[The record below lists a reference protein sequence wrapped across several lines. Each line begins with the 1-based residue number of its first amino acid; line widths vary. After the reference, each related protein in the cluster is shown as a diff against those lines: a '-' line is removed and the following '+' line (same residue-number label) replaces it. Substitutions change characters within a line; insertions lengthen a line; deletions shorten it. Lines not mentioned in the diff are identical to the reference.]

1 MQSLTL
7 RLNSLEDTRAVAVW
21 LASHMALGDA
31 LALVG
36 GLGAGKTTLMQA
48 VGKALGVVD
57 RVTSPS
63 YVLVHEYAAKTEALG
78 PFTLTH
84 ADVYRLGCA
93 QAESLAPELLPA
105 LEAAEGVVA
114 VEWAD
119 EASFLQPFLTLRLAF
134 TVGVETPE
142 TEDPPRY
149 LTLTPLNDRWTQ
161 VLALAPYEAGF
172 PDVNYE
178 LPETARA

>member
-1 MQSLTL
+1 MTLTIQ
-7 RLNSLEDTRAVAVW
+7 LNSLNDTRAVAAW
-21 LASHMALGDA
+21 LARHIVLGDA

-36 GLGAGKTTLMQA
+36 GLGAGKTTFMQA

-63 YVLVHEYAAKTEALG
+63 YVLVHEYAAKIEALG
-78 PFTLTH
+78 PFVLTH
-84 ADVYRLGCA
+84 ADVYRMGCA
-93 QAESLAPELLPA
+93 QADSLAPELLPA
-105 LEAAEGVVA
+105 LESADGVVA

-119 EASFLQPFLTLRLAF
+119 EAAFLGEFLTLRLAF
-134 TVGVETPE
+134 SMVPIDSEVEE
-142 TEDPPRY
+142 PPRF
-149 LTLTPLNDRWTQ
+149 LTLTPHNERWAQ
-161 VLALAPYEAGF
+161 VLALAPYEANF